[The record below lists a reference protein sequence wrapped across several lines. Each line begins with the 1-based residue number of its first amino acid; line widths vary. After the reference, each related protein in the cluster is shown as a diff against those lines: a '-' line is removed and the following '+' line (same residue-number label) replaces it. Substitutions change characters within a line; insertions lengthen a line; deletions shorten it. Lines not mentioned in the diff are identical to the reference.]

1 MPIDSLRVT
10 NIGPFDDIEFE
21 FDRQVNVFTG
31 PNNSGKSTALWI
43 LGHIL
48 VYPFALP
55 RKLLRSVAH
64 AEFKVHLWGDSD
76 REFDGQLPINH
87 NSEYWNDERRSESI
101 NVLKLVG
108 YTTFIPALRQSTDF
122 RSPGPTVNAN
132 QRDEGLPLD
141 PELQRRQ
148 RLISSTPSIVSDEAV
163 IQKIIDLDYRSYRR
177 QEPAVREII
186 VQIGEMASEITD
198 GFPIQFLGVEEDEGG
213 YFPNFRTPDGDI
225 PLNVLSQGTQSIIQW
240 LAHVLIGYAEYF
252 DYPPDL
258 AEKPGV
264 IIIDDIDAHLHPS
277 WQRRI
282 IPTLTRHFPYLQI
295 FCSSHSPLM
304 LAGLKEGQVQ
314 LLSRDEKGKVTV
326 SRNDRDITGWSADE
340 ILRGFLDLREP
351 TDLETVSHLER
362 LRELRSKQSLSSL
375 SEEGVAELEKLR
387 HLVSRELMAGPRSAQ
402 VEEFAELMRKARGE
416 STASGG

>member
-1 MPIDSLRVT
+1 MTRLT
-10 NIGPFDDIEFE
+10 
-21 FDRQVNVFTG
+21 
-31 PNNSGKSTALWI
+31 
-43 LGHIL
+43 
-48 VYPFALP
+48 
-55 RKLLRSVAH
+55 
-64 AEFKVHLWGDSD
+64 
-76 REFDGQLPINH
+76 
-87 NSEYWNDERRSESI
+87 
-101 NVLKLVG
+101 
-108 YTTFIPALRQSTDF
+108 
-122 RSPGPTVNAN
+122 PTCT
-132 QRDEGLPLD
+132 R
-141 PELQRRQ
+141 
-148 RLISSTPSIVSDEAV
+148 
-163 IQKIIDLDYRSYRR
+163 
-177 QEPAVREII
+177 
-186 VQIGEMASEITD
+186 
-198 GFPIQFLGVEEDEGG
+198 
-213 YFPNFRTPDGDI
+213 
-225 PLNVLSQGTQSIIQW
+225 
-240 LAHVLIGYAEYF
+240 
-252 DYPPDL
+252 
-258 AEKPGV
+258 
-264 IIIDDIDAHLHPS
+264 S

-282 IPTLTRHFPYLQI
+282 IPTLTRNTSRTCKS